1 MNQLLYKKMNELL
14 TKDEFASLC
23 TIISSSGSAPRHEG
37 TKMLVLQN
45 GTIFGTVGGGEIEE
59 RIRKEALASIS
70 DQKPRL
76 LKYSLIDPNHGDP
89 GVCGG
94 TVEVFVEPIT
104 PENKI
109 IVVGGGHVGKA
120 VVRLAKFL
128 GYRVAVS
135 DDREQFC
142 TPEEIP
148 DADEFF
154 PVPMKDLP
162 KATRI
167 TPSTYVVLATRG
179 SSIDIEGMEPLLD
192 TPSAF
197 LGVIGSKRRW
207 LTTKKALLDKG
218 VDPKKLERVHSPL
231 GLELNAETPEEIAVS
246 IMAEIIMLKNNGTGR
261 LMKAK

>member
-1 MNQLLYKKMNELL
+1 MNQLLYKKIDELL
-14 TKDEFASLC
+14 TKDESVSLC

-37 TKMLVLQN
+37 TKMLVLQD
-45 GTIFGTVGGGEIEE
+45 GTIMGTVGGGEIEE
-59 RIRKEALASIS
+59 RVRQEALDSIN
-70 DQKPRL
+70 DQKPRV
-76 LKYSLIDPNHGDP
+76 LKYSLIDPDHGDP

-94 TVEVFVEPIT
+94 TVEIFIEPIA
-104 PENKI
+104 PEKKV
-109 IVVGGGHVGKA
+109 IVIGGGHVGKA
-120 VVRLAKFL
+120 IVKLAKFL

-148 DADEFF
+148 EADEFF
-154 PVPMKDLP
+154 PVAMKDLP
-162 KATRI
+162 ETTRI
-167 TPSTYVVLATRG
+167 TPSTYVILATRG
-179 SSIDIEGMEPLLD
+179 SSIDVEGIEPLLD

-207 LTTKKALLDKG
+207 ITTKKALLDKG

-261 LMKAK
+261 LMRAN